1 MPSPSRI
8 GTATVSRPLRAG
20 SARRGRHDGQPAVL
34 RHFCLGRPRR
44 LPTLRMRHTL
54 WVQRIDAKI
63 AAMLQRQAQVDDGR
77 TNRPRPRPPQWIA
90 GLGIGARRPP
100 LPVHAGDCR
109 TADGTVPS
117 AVPSPPAPRLKA

>member
-8 GTATVSRPLRAG
+8 GTATVFRPLRAG

-44 LPTLRMRHTL
+44 LPTLRMWHVL

-90 GLGIGARRPP
+90 GLGIGARPCRSTPATAARPTAPCRRPCQARP
-100 LPVHAGDCR
+100 LLA
-109 TADGTVPS
+109 
-117 AVPSPPAPRLKA
+117 